1 MVALAQRVDRTEQP
15 PGPQQ
20 GPQSVSSEI
29 RASDADR
36 AGVADALRTH
46 CAAGRLEVEELEQ
59 RLAVAL
65 SARTVG
71 ELERLVED
79 LPGMP
84 AVPRSGRQA
93 VPAPVK
99 PGLPGVRSFYQSH
112 ELAVDRTL
120 CFRQA
125 LDHMLPAMVAG
136 GFDVVSRVEHELLVF
151 QRQSERVV
159 VSFTDSGEGGTR
171 LVVQGRARRRVR
183 KLFARLSN

>member
-1 MVALAQRVDRTEQP
+1 MVALAQRVDTSEQQ
-15 PGPQQ
+15 PGPQAR
-20 GPQSVSSEI
+20 PQAVSSEI
-29 RASDADR
+29 RASDAER
-36 AGVADALRTH
+36 AGVADALRAH
-46 CAAGRLEVEELEQ
+46 CAAGRLEVEELER

-84 AVPRSGRQA
+84 AMPRSGRQP
-93 VPAPVK
+93 VPGRVK

-120 CFRQA
+120 CFRHA
-125 LDHMLPAMVAG
+125 LDHMLPVMLAG
-136 GFDVVSRVEHELLVF
+136 GFDVVSRVEQELLVF

-159 VSFTDSGEGGTR
+159 VSFTDSGDGGTR
-171 LVVQGRARRRVR
+171 LVVQGRALRRVR
-183 KLFARLSN
+183 KVFAGLSS